1 MKLDSLVLNWMHLTT
16 GVYQIIEMLA
26 AQLHSIGMLLQ
37 IWKKNKLFGNNNNI
51 DLHNT
56 LENKWKQF
64 QNAL

>member
-1 MKLDSLVLNWMHLTT
+1 
-16 GVYQIIEMLA
+16 MLA

-37 IWKKNKLFGNNNNI
+37 IWKKNKLFDNNNNI

>member
-1 MKLDSLVLNWMHLTT
+1 MHLTT
-16 GVYQIIEMLA
+16 GVYQIIEMLT

>member
-1 MKLDSLVLNWMHLTT
+1 
-16 GVYQIIEMLA
+16 MLA

-37 IWKKNKLFGNNNNI
+37 ISKKNKLFGKNNNI